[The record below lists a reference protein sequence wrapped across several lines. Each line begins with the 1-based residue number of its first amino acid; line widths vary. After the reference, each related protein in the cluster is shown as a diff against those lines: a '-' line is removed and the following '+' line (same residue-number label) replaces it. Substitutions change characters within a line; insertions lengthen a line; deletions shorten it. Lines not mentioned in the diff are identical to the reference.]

1 MLGRLTPRGGQ
12 QPSTPVECSV
22 LHVSWRHRP
31 HTIWEC
37 LHWTWVKSSVS
48 VRWRHV
54 TRQETCPLYQSVR
67 RNESGNMPSST
78 TKGLYARAS
87 HRKHLISRWMYL
99 PTNMIA
105 RVAAARF
112 QSRWAPLSTIAVV
125 QATGGGIGSRPN
137 RGAKRQETAIIAL
150 LPRGLTVRGATIP

>member
-1 MLGRLTPRGGQ
+1 
-12 QPSTPVECSV
+12 
-22 LHVSWRHRP
+22 
-31 HTIWEC
+31 
-37 LHWTWVKSSVS
+37 
-48 VRWRHV
+48 
-54 TRQETCPLYQSVR
+54 
-67 RNESGNMPSST
+67 
-78 TKGLYARAS
+78 
-87 HRKHLISRWMYL
+87 MYL

-150 LPRGLTVRGATIP
+150 LPRGLTVRGATIPRIT